1 MVAFFLKKCLMVISN
16 PLMMAIRY
24 NLSQKVISL
33 LETCFFVPESDMLCI
48 DVDIIAVSYLKARM
62 QIPVITIFMIESGI
76 KIFQP
81 KFIN

>member
-1 MVAFFLKKCLMVISN
+1 MVAFFLNKCLMVISN

-24 NLSQKVISL
+24 SLSQKVISL
-33 LETCFFVPESDMLCI
+33 FETCFFLPESDILCI

-62 QIPVITIFMIESGI
+62 QIPVITILMIERGI

>member
-24 NLSQKVISL
+24 SLSQKVISL
-33 LETCFFVPESDMLCI
+33 FETCFFLPESDMLCI

-62 QIPVITIFMIESGI
+62 QIPVITIFMIERGI

>member
-62 QIPVITIFMIESGI
+62 QIPVITILMIESGI